1 MVSLLESVYH
11 AFSIFADWFTV
22 QFRWLIYL
30 IYHPF
35 SLIDLSCEQVA
46 LLLND
51 LFIFNHHSF
60 LCRLVGRRC
69 ESRFSGVRLV
79 LGRRWANPDLRV
91 GRLTSLLRTSGISEF
106 WRGGWV
112 PASACSNGLTSQRL
126 GRRNS
131 GATSQQRQHFLAS
144 GVKTNSG
151 TPSQAHVF
159 NCRAFATGG
168 SGENDFTRSSYIF
181 TIQVLVSCLLFR
193 LLQRHIVIT
202 VPHNKIRHLHFSVFA
217 FYFPTYFAFSLFPFP
232 FFFCTDENAR
242 HHNRGPAITLG
253 DALTL
258 EQEIA
263 STHGITLEKVKEY
276 SARDL
281 KNKKYPCTQSCALN
295 GKVGRGRRTNSG
307 GTYFGHSSAA
317 SHGNARC
324 EQGVARAVQKQMR
337 ARSKKDAM
345 QRSISFLN
353 FWCRLFFRSMNDVE
367 TPTPLSRST
376 SSVLFLAK
384 FDW

>member
-217 FYFPTYFAFSLFPFP
+217 FYFPTHFAFSLFFLHRRKRAPSQQRP
-232 FFFCTDENAR
+232 CHHPRRCTYPRTRNSFHTR
-242 HHNRGPAITLG
+242 HYLG
-253 DALTL
+253 KGEGVLGTRPK
-258 EQEIA
+258 EQKIPVHA
-263 STHGITLEKVKEY
+263 KL
-276 SARDL
+276 RL
-281 KNKKYPCTQSCALN
+281 K
-295 GKVGRGRRTNSG
+295 R
-307 GTYFGHSSAA
+307 
-317 SHGNARC
+317 
-324 EQGVARAVQKQMR
+324 
-337 ARSKKDAM
+337 
-345 QRSISFLN
+345 
-353 FWCRLFFRSMNDVE
+353 
-367 TPTPLSRST
+367 
-376 SSVLFLAK
+376 
-384 FDW
+384 